1 MYYLCGFFNDIDI
14 YDRNDNMDF
23 TKRYRSMRDSNA
35 GIRINEPLTIKISI
49 EQIYNLFTVSCSFK
63 R

>member
-1 MYYLCGFFNDIDI
+1 MRLYIFLCGFFNDT
-14 YDRNDNMDF
+14 NDNMDF
-23 TKRYRSMRDSNA
+23 TKRYWSMRDSNA
-35 GIRINEPLTIKISI
+35 GIRINEPLIIKISI